1 MASDKGI
8 TEAFNPDNCK
18 ARVLRN
24 FLRDHGE
31 FISGN
36 KTELIERAKGAIA
49 IGAKPLKEVLRI
61 DEENGHNRS
70 VHKLIT
76 PLGEELPDPI
86 LLKANWTSSVDEI
99 PTIGEKDIYNY
110 LVLNTQRTFDN
121 QQMKATRALK
131 AKVFFEDGHVHSLS
145 YNHIRAQCSHCFVKC
160 KVMPSI
166 TTQKENQ
173 KPDYDVWLCMSKMS
187 GQIHSAGCNCTAG

>member
-1 MASDKGI
+1 MASNKGFN
-8 TEAFNPDNCK
+8 EAFNPDKCK
-18 ARVLRN
+18 VRDLRN
-24 FLRDHGE
+24 FLQDHGE

-36 KTELIERAKGAIA
+36 KTELIARAKGAIA
-49 IGAKPLKEVLRI
+49 IGVKPLKEVLTS
-61 DEENGHNRS
+61 DKENGHHRNID
-70 VHKLIT
+70 KFIT
-76 PLGEELPDPI
+76 PLGEELPDPM

-99 PTIGEKDIYNY
+99 PIIGEKDIYNY

-145 YNHIRAQCSHCFVKC
+145 YNPIKAQCSHCFVKC

-166 TTQKENQ
+166 STQKEN
-173 KPDYDVWLCMSKMS
+173 K
-187 GQIHSAGCNCTAG
+187 GQNCHKTRFSL